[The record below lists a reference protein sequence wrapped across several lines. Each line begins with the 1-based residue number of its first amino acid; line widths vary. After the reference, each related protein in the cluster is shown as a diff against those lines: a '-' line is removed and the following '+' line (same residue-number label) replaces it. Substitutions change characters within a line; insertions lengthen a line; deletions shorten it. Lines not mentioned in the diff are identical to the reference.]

1 MAPCDRHL
9 DHARARRVDASGLE
23 VEVAQAVADERGA
36 EEPGTLEEVY
46 EPFLIQEGFIKR
58 TPRGREATPK
68 AYNHLGK
75 SPMGNSAENL
85 LF

>member
-1 MAPCDRHL
+1 MDNKILSVIIEKFNGGPVGINTIAT
-9 DHARARRVDASGLE
+9 
-23 VEVAQAVADERGA
+23 AVA